1 MRTTKGDNIMKKF
14 LIAFLMTLCLISSLS
29 AFAYSFAAKTDDTLK
44 EGSSESVGLG
54 NTWKED

>member
-1 MRTTKGDNIMKKF
+1 MKKI